1 MTRKTGSEISIRQV
15 ARLAGVSPMTV
26 SRVLSSPQLVAPE
39 TLLRVQAIVDSLGY
53 VPNRVAGSLSSNR
66 SSVVAMIVPSLRNAL
81 YAETMQGMS
90 DVLGR
95 DGFQLMIS
103 DSGYSLEAEEKLIRA
118 CIAQRVCGLV
128 LHNTTHTPQAVQMI
142 KNSGIPCVETGNL
155 CAEPLDMAVSYSNHA
170 AGKAIA
176 EHLADLGYRHIGFAS
191 LPVALSDRLRER
203 RRGFVAGLRARGLKV
218 DPALSLEVEPGLESG
233 ARAVA
238 QMLESKLP
246 LDAVFFAG
254 DVLGAGAL
262 FECLRRGISVPR
274 ELAVAASDDNELMQ
288 NMLPALTTVRFPR
301 YRIGVRSAELIVD
314 RALDRGAAEAHVRE
328 DLGFE
333 VIRRGST

>member
-1 MTRKTGSEISIRQV
+1 MTKKTGSEVSIRQV

-39 TLLRVQAIVDSLGY
+39 TLLRVQAIIDSLGY

-66 SSVVAMIVPSLRNAL
+66 SSVVALIVPSLRNAL

-95 DGFQLMIS
+95 EGFQLMIS
-103 DSGYSLEAEEKLIRA
+103 DSGYSLDEEERLIRA

-155 CAEPLDMAVSYSNHA
+155 CAEPVDMAVSYSNYA

-176 EHLADLGYRHIGFAS
+176 EHLADLGYKHIGFAS
-191 LPVALSDRLRER
+191 LRVSLSDRLRER
-203 RRGFVAGLRARGLKV
+203 RRGFLAGLRARRLKV
-218 DPALSLEVEPGLESG
+218 DAALSLEVGPGLQSG
-233 ARAVA
+233 AQAVA
-238 QMLESKLP
+238 QLLDSKLP

-262 FECLRRGISVPR
+262 IECLRRGIAVPHQ
-274 ELAVAASDDNELMQ
+274 LAVAASDDNELMQ

-301 YRIGVRSAELIVD
+301 YQIGVRSAELILD
-314 RALDRGAAEAHVRE
+314 RALQRRAITSPVRE

-333 VIRRGST
+333 VIQRGST